1 MNRVPR
7 RLVSLRRLV
16 PSTDLAHYEDLWSS
30 LQSAAVALGAHAWRF
45 AARDDPSRYLEFL
58 EFAEEADPRSRS
70 DVGDF
75 LTRLDRE
82 IGAAE
87 LEEWVESPPAA

>member
-7 RLVSLRRLV
+7 RLLSLRRLV
-16 PSTDLAHYEDLWSS
+16 PSSALGRYEELWSA

-58 EFAEEADPRSRS
+58 EFAEDADPRSRA
-70 DVGDF
+70 DVGD
-75 LTRLDRE
+75 LLSRLDRE
-82 IGAAE
+82 IGAGE
-87 LEEWVESPPAA
+87 LEEWVESPPAP

>member
-1 MNRVPR
+1 MNRAPR

-16 PSTDLAHYEDLWSS
+16 SSPDLGRYEALWSS
-30 LQSAAVALGAHAWRF
+30 LQAAAVALGAHAWRF
-45 AARDDPSRYLEFL
+45 AARDEPSRYLEFL
-58 EFAEEADPRSRS
+58 EFAEDADPRSRP
-70 DVGDF
+70 DIGD
-75 LTRLDRE
+75 LLARLNRE